1 MDGNGMLFFH
11 EILQAAENCLR
22 EQAGLAADQVSCEW
36 GGDTLRLR
44 GRVTSYYQ
52 KQLVQEAVKKVDGVR
67 GVINDVEVRE

>member
-1 MDGNGMLFFH
+1 MDGNGMSFSH

-44 GRVTSYYQ
+44 GCVTSYYQ
-52 KQLVQEAVKKVDGVR
+52 KQLVQEAVRKVDGVR